1 MDPLPDN
8 NSANLSDLPVG
19 ANKSD
24 RSLLIFD
31 NPEKMNHR
39 PSGSH
44 ECLPMWPFRWLLTGP
59 PGSGK
64 RNIYLNIIFRLDP
77 PPSAIHI
84 IHYDPNTIELEILED
99 LGVPMYYYSYDDIP
113 LSENISDPEEPAIGD
128 SEIPSA
134 IDESGAAAQCDTPDM
149 PTNNGDEPEDIPE
162 DKPNLGECPLVIID
176 EIIDDLLSPQ
186 SRMRLD
192 RLLNYASTHRNCSVI
207 CSIQSLI
214 SIPSSSRRAF
224 NIFTL
229 WRQADK
235 NSNLLTAQRSGIH
248 PGMLAE
254 LFDDLCHDMHD
265 NITIDLTRKIDDPW
279 RIRFNLLCPVKC
291 LEPVSRNDYS

>member
-1 MDPLPDN
+1 MDPVDQN
-8 NSANLSDLPVG
+8 NSHVPNT
-19 ANKSD
+19 D
-24 RSLLIFD
+24 RSLLIFA
-31 NPEKMNHR
+31 NPEKLNHR
-39 PSGSH
+39 PSGTH

-99 LGVPMYYYSYDDIP
+99 LGVPMYYYSYEDIP
-113 LSENISDPEEPAIGD
+113 LSENISNPDEPEIGD
-128 SEIPSA
+128 STIPNA
-134 IDESGAAAQCDTPDM
+134 INESDV
-149 PTNNGDEPEDIPE
+149 EPMDVEQE
-162 DKPNLGECPLVIID
+162 QNLGECPLVIID

-229 WRQADK
+229 WKQADK

-248 PGMLAE
+248 PSMLTE

-279 RIRFNLLCPVKC
+279 RIRYNLLCPVKC
-291 LEPVSRNDYS
+291 LEPVCNNEYG